1 MGDEEQATPTFDA
14 ADMALITE
22 FGDRRRVH
30 EGEYLY
36 REGDVTN
43 EFFVLVS
50 AEIDVTVGVDGEER
64 LIVSHG
70 PGRFLGELNMLSGL
84 RVFVSA
90 RVVTGGEVVA
100 ISRDRLRELMATKP
114 RIGDIILG
122 AFMARRGM
130 LMTGAAPTLRLIGSQ
145 FSPESLHIRE
155 FLTRT
160 RVPHEWLDVDRD
172 PQVNALL
179 EQFDIAV
186 TELPVVIATGT
197 VLRRATPG
205 GVANYLGLTVE
216 SLPNRCFDLVVVGGG
231 PAGLAAAVYGASEGL
246 STLNVEMTAP
256 GGQAGMSSRIE
267 NYLGFPL
274 GVSGAEL
281 TQRAIIQAEKFG
293 ASLTAPCTAVSLGHR
308 AAHLIVQLS
317 DGSEVAGRAVIAATG
332 ASYRRLEASRLSD
345 FEGNGVYYAAT
356 EMEAR
361 MCGASPVVI
370 VGGGN
375 SAGQAAIFLSQNG
388 CAVTLV
394 IRGSDLGRDMSR
406 YLVER
411 IDADSNITLCTQ
423 TTVAALEG
431 DETLRTIHLDGPG
444 GTVVLP
450 CAGLFSF
457 IGADPSSGWLNGC
470 AALDANGF
478 VPTDLSLSPEQLGEE
493 WQLLARS
500 PLPFETS
507 HPGLF
512 AIGDLRSG
520 SMKRVA
526 TAVGEGSAS
535 VRSVHQYLAFGPT
548 LDAIAAPQPLIDL
561 QEVTQS

>member
-1 MGDEEQATPTFDA
+1 MGDEEEATPTLDE
-14 ADMALITE
+14 ADMALVAQL
-22 FGDRRRVH
+22 GVRRQVR

-36 REGDVTN
+36 REGDVAYD
-43 EFFVLVS
+43 FFVLVS
-50 AEIDVTVGVDGEER
+50 AEVDIVVAVDGGETV
-64 LIVSHG
+64 IVRHG

-90 RVVTGGEVVA
+90 RVVTAGEVVVV
-100 ISRDRLRELMATKP
+100 SRDRLRQLMATNP
-114 RIGDIILG
+114 RLGNTILA
-122 AFMARRGM
+122 AFVARRGL
-130 LMTGAAPTLRLIGSQ
+130 LMTGAAPAIRVIGSQ

-155 FLTRT
+155 FLVRT
-160 RVPHEWLDVDRD
+160 RVPHEWLDADRD
-172 PQVNALL
+172 PQVQALL
-179 EQFDIAV
+179 GQFGLAATDV
-186 TELPVVIATGT
+186 PFVIASGT

-205 GVANYLGLTVE
+205 DVAGYLGLTVE
-216 SLPNRCFDLVVVGGG
+216 SLPDRCFDLVVVGGG

-246 STLNVEMTAP
+246 RTLGVEMTAP

-293 ASLTAPCTAVSLGHR
+293 ASLTAPCVVASLGSR
-308 AAHLIVQLS
+308 AGFLVARLS
-317 DGSEVAGRAVIAATG
+317 DGSEVAGRAIIAATG

-356 EMEAR
+356 DMEAR
-361 MCGASPVVI
+361 MCGLSPVVV

-375 SAGQAAIFLSQNG
+375 SAGQAAIFLSQGG

-394 IRGSDLGRDMSR
+394 IRGPDLGKDMSR
-406 YLVER
+406 YLVDRVE
-411 IDADSNITLCTQ
+411 ADPHITLRTR
-423 TTVAALEG
+423 TTIVALDG
-431 DETLRTIHLDGPG
+431 DETLRAVHLNGPDGKI
-444 GTVVLP
+444 VLE

-470 AALDANGF
+470 AALDDRGF
-478 VPTDLSLSPEQLGEE
+478 VLTDLSLTPDQLGQG
-493 WQLLARS
+493 WQTLARS

-512 AIGDLRSG
+512 AVGDLRSG
-520 SMKRVA
+520 STKRVA
-526 TAVGEGSAS
+526 AAVGEGSAS
-535 VRSVHQYLAFGPT
+535 VRSVHQYLAF
-548 LDAIAAPQPLIDL
+548 
-561 QEVTQS
+561 